1 MRIQIWQ
8 QACNGVGFVHSEN
21 HLWPNVLVIQ
31 KNIEKINL
39 KQSGNDF
46 SRQIIQEMLLPEQS
60 SRLKKKKMHVN
71 TSRHQQK
78 STSSSYSENLPAFN
92 VYTCILKRDVDHGY
106 LLNQTLWILS
116 EKAFSC
122 ICLEEIKNK
131 QNNNQIPTKWFS
143 FLLFPTLN
151 LNLSHLWP
159 LRLILWPVL
168 EVPIPRFGTTSL
180 KI

>member
-1 MRIQIWQ
+1 M
-8 QACNGVGFVHSEN
+8 AKC
-21 HLWPNVLVIQ
+21 PCYT
-31 KNIEKINL
+31 EKYWKDKSQTVREWFL
-39 KQSGNDF
+39 KTNNSRDVVAWTEF
-46 SRQIIQEMLLPEQS
+46 SF
-60 SRLKKKKMHVN
+60 KKKKMHVN

-78 STSSSYSENLPAFN
+78 SKSSSYSENLPAFN

-180 KI
+180 KIK